1 MAIELSQ
8 IHNVVRTYRQAI
20 HSSLSGLH
28 EVERTGELGQSLMSD
43 SPGTRERNIMRVIHE
58 VIIIDI

>member
-1 MAIELSQ
+1 MAIELTQ
-8 IHNVVRTYRQAI
+8 IHNVVRTYHQAI
-20 HSSLSGLH
+20 HFPLSGLQA
-28 EVERTGELGQSLMSD
+28 VERTEELGQGLRSD

>member
-8 IHNVVRTYRQAI
+8 IHNVVRTYHQAI
-20 HSSLSGLH
+20 HSSLSGLY
-28 EVERTGELGQSLMSD
+28 EVERTGEPGQGLMSD
-43 SPGTRERNIMRVIHE
+43 SPDTREWNIMRVIHE